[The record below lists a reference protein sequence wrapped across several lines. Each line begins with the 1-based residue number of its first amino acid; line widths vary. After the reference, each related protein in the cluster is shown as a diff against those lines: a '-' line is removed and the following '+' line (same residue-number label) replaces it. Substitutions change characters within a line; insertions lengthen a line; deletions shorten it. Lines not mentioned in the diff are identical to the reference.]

1 MKDKKRPLSVA
12 IDGPSGAGKSTI
24 ARMLARELGFL
35 YVDTGALYRT
45 IGYAVLQGGGDPA
58 DQAAVEALLPTLSI
72 RLAQQEDGQH
82 VFLGGEDVNGK
93 IRTPEVSM
101 AASRVSAFPAVRA
114 FLLDIQWDTAKSIS
128 IIMDGRDIGTV
139 VLPDADLKVFLT
151 ASAEV
156 RARRRFDELAEK
168 GTAVT
173 YDEVLKDMTQRDYD
187 DSHRDI
193 APLREAEGA
202 VRVDSSD
209 LTLEQSAAV
218 IRRLVESLQP
228 PADQT

>member
-1 MKDKKRPLSVA
+1 MNDKKRPLSVA

-45 IGYAVLQGGGDPA
+45 IGFAVLQDGGDPA
-58 DQAAVEALLPTLSI
+58 DQAAVEALLPALSI

-82 VFLGGEDVNGK
+82 VFLNGVDVNGK

-114 FLLDIQWDTAKSIS
+114 FLLDIQRDTAKSIS

-193 APLREAEGA
+193 APLREAEDA
-202 VRVDSSD
+202 VRVDSSG
-209 LTLEQSAAV
+209 LTLEQSAAA
-218 IRRLVESLQP
+218 IRRLVESLP
-228 PADQT
+228 HPADQT

>member
-101 AASRVSAFPAVRA
+101 AAFPAVRA
-114 FLLDIQWDTAKSIS
+114 FLLDIQRDTAKSIS

-156 RARRRFDELAEK
+156 RARRRFDELVEK

-193 APLREAEGA
+193 APLREAEDA

>member
-1 MKDKKRPLSVA
+1 M
-12 IDGPSGAGKSTI
+12 
-24 ARMLARELGFL
+24 
-35 YVDTGALYRT
+35 
-45 IGYAVLQGGGDPA
+45 
-58 DQAAVEALLPTLSI
+58 
-72 RLAQQEDGQH
+72 
-82 VFLGGEDVNGK
+82 
-93 IRTPEVSM
+93 
-101 AASRVSAFPAVRA
+101 
-114 FLLDIQWDTAKSIS
+114 
-128 IIMDGRDIGTV
+128 
-139 VLPDADLKVFLT
+139 
-151 ASAEV
+151 
-156 RARRRFDELAEK
+156 
-168 GTAVT
+168 T